1 LAFFDSSLLSCHF
14 RLFTE
19 VLRKVFGS
27 LTQEVWEFFGETPDY
42 PLRDSY
48 GAQAADVRAYDCRGS
63 RVGCSVINA
72 RVTPIRLRSGQAL
85 PLQLDYLGANEATIF
100 SKRGSPGNRCCLIWE
115 FNELFQLGQNLFFS
129 WTYQN
134 RPLIVAIDAS

>member
-1 LAFFDSSLLSCHF
+1 MAFFDSSLLSCHF

-72 RVTPIRLRSGQAL
+72 GVTPIRLRSGQAL
-85 PLQLDYLGANEATIF
+85 PLQLDYFGANEATIF
-100 SKRGSPGNRCCLIWE
+100 RSMAPRPTKHPDLRIQVSYSNSVRTFSLAGRNRTGL
-115 FNELFQLGQNLFFS
+115 
-129 WTYQN
+129 
-134 RPLIVAIDAS
+134 